1 MFPDI
6 DLAIFT
12 LKDRKSWYLAVR
24 HKGTD
29 SWIIAV
35 YWQHSDF
42 HNIRQR
48 NDTLLSEN
56 YILLVQIN
64 LPTG

>member
-1 MFPDI
+1 MFPEI
-6 DLAIFT
+6 DLVIFT
-12 LKDRKSWYLAVR
+12 LKDRKSYLAVR

-29 SWIIAV
+29 LRIIAV

-42 HNIRQR
+42 HSVRQR

-56 YILLVQIN
+56 YILLLQIN
-64 LPTG
+64 LATG